1 MVHSLVIVESPA
13 KAKTINKYLGKD
25 FTVLASYGHV
35 RDLPPK
41 DGSVLPDED
50 FAMSWA
56 VDAKSKTRLS
66 DISKAIKNS
75 DKLILA
81 TDPDR
86 EGEAISW
93 HVLQILNEKKL
104 LKDKPVERVV
114 FNAITKKSVL
124 DAMEHPRAIDGD
136 LVDAY
141 LARRAL
147 DYLVGFSLSPV
158 LWRKLPGARSAGR
171 VQSVALRLICERETE
186 IEAFKPQE
194 YWSITAEL
202 KNTGGQVFEARIAEF
217 KGEKLQRLDIKNEQD
232 ATVIK
237 QMLEASTLNVTR
249 VESKPTKRNPSAPF
263 TTSTLQQD
271 ASRQLGFSA
280 SRIMQIAQRLYEGID
295 IGGETVGLITYM
307 RTDGVQI
314 APEAI
319 PSVRAQI
326 ESDFGSKYVPEKP
339 RIYTS
344 KAKNAQEAHE
354 AIRPTEI
361 DRTPAKMAKFLD
373 DEQRKLY
380 DLIWKRTISSQMESA
395 EIERTSVDITATR
408 NGEEAILRANGSVI
422 RFDGFL
428 AAYMSEND
436 DDEADAKLLP
446 ALSQGEKVG
455 SEKIESKQHFTEP
468 PPRYSE
474 ASLIKKMEEL
484 GIGRPSTYASVLATL
499 QNRDYVILEKR
510 RFTPD
515 SKGRVVTSF
524 LESFFK
530 RYVEYDFTA
539 DLEERLDK
547 ISAGELKWKDLL
559 RDFWKQFSGSID
571 EIKDLR
577 VSEVLDMLNVELAP
591 LAFPPRE
598 DGSHPRSCPKCDNG
612 ELSLKVGRYGA
623 FVGCSNYPEC
633 NFTRQ
638 LGAAEGD
645 DAANDGPKVLG
656 NDPETEEEIT
666 LRTGRFGPYVQ
677 RGEGKEAKRGS
688 IPKGWNP
695 SEIDFERA
703 MQLLSLPRDVGLH
716 PESGKMITA
725 GNGRYGPF
733 VLHEGVYG
741 SLDSPDEVFT
751 VGINRAVDL
760 IAEKIAK
767 GGARRGAAAAL
778 KELGEHPTHGGM
790 VAVKSGRYGP
800 YVNHGKVNATLP
812 KDKDPLE
819 VTMEEAVAMIE
830 AKGGSKPAGKKAAA
844 KKTPAKKKAA
854 PKKTAAKKKAAP
866 KKAAATEKEA

>member
-93 HVLQILNEKKL
+93 HVLQILTEKKL

-217 KGEKLQRLDIKNEQD
+217 KGGKLQRLDIKNEQD
-232 ATVIK
+232 ATAIK

-326 ESDFGSKYVPEKP
+326 ESDFGNKYVPEKP

-395 EIERTSVDITATR
+395 EIERTSVDITATH

-677 RGEGKEAKRGS
+677 RG
-688 IPKGWNP
+688 
-695 SEIDFERA
+695 
-703 MQLLSLPRDVGLH
+703 
-716 PESGKMITA
+716 
-725 GNGRYGPF
+725 
-733 VLHEGVYG
+733 
-741 SLDSPDEVFT
+741 
-751 VGINRAVDL
+751 
-760 IAEKIAK
+760 
-767 GGARRGAAAAL
+767 
-778 KELGEHPTHGGM
+778 
-790 VAVKSGRYGP
+790 
-800 YVNHGKVNATLP
+800 
-812 KDKDPLE
+812 
-819 VTMEEAVAMIE
+819 
-830 AKGGSKPAGKKAAA
+830 
-844 KKTPAKKKAA
+844 
-854 PKKTAAKKKAAP
+854 
-866 KKAAATEKEA
+866 

>member
-1 MVHSLVIVESPA
+1 M
-13 KAKTINKYLGKD
+13 
-25 FTVLASYGHV
+25 
-35 RDLPPK
+35 
-41 DGSVLPDED
+41 
-50 FAMSWA
+50 
-56 VDAKSKTRLS
+56 
-66 DISKAIKNS
+66 
-75 DKLILA
+75 
-81 TDPDR
+81 
-86 EGEAISW
+86 
-93 HVLQILNEKKL
+93 
-104 LKDKPVERVV
+104 
-114 FNAITKKSVL
+114 
-124 DAMEHPRAIDGD
+124 
-136 LVDAY
+136 
-141 LARRAL
+141 
-147 DYLVGFSLSPV
+147 
-158 LWRKLPGARSAGR
+158 
-171 VQSVALRLICERETE
+171 
-186 IEAFKPQE
+186 
-194 YWSITAEL
+194 

-217 KGEKLQRLDIKNEQD
+217 KGGKLQRLDIKNEQD
-232 ATVIK
+232 ATAIK

-326 ESDFGSKYVPEKP
+326 ESDFGNKYVPEKP

-395 EIERTSVDITATR
+395 EIERTSVDITATH

-577 VSEVLDMLNVELAP
+577 VSEVLDMLNLELAP

-800 YVNHGKVNATLP
+800 YVNHGKVNATLR

-866 KKAAATEKEA
+866 KKATATEKEA